1 MFSFTHSRLETS
13 DGESGAATGA
23 PASTSSSSAAAAHDP
38 VVLAALHADPRH
50 WSETRVC
57 GGIEEG
63 FYFCKA
69 DPRVCVRKR
78 GRQCS
83 YTLNFGHARAVPVA
97 LLFILAV
104 TLLPA
109 LLNSLTL
116 VAAIAD
122 AKRRC

>member
-1 MFSFTHSRLETS
+1 MFSFSHSRLETT
-13 DGESGAATGA
+13 DGTENGTGTGA
-23 PASTSSSSAAAAHDP
+23 PSTTAVVHDP
-38 VVLAALHADPRH
+38 VVLAALLADPRH

-57 GGIEEG
+57 GATTQEG

-78 GRQCS
+78 NRQYS
-83 YTLNFGHARAVPVA
+83 FTLNFGHARAVPVA
-97 LLFILAV
+97 LLFILII
-104 TLLPA
+104 TLLPT
-109 LLNSLTL
+109 LLNSITL